1 MDEKYS
7 KNFSDFE
14 KSRMEFFFFFLQQ
27 IEYDPWRNKP
37 ALQECKLI

>member
-14 KSRMEFFFFFLQQ
+14 KSRMEFFFLQQ

>member
-14 KSRMEFFFFFLQQ
+14 KSSMEFYFFLQQ